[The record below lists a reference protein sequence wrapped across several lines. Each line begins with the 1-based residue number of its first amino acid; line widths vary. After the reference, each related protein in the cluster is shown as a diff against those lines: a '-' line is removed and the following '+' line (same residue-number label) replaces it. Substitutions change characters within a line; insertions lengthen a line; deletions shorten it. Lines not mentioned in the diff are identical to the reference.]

1 MIIGAKYSRG
11 ISPVYLDTD
20 KTQRR
25 QIAYDVF
32 PMNRACVFSFQ
43 KQSNKIK
50 QPCSLYVYTYQR
62 VLCIHMY
69 TRNFPFG
76 TKDIKKGTRVSC
88 VKTHIRFFC
97 RPARL
102 CRSNNVFCL
111 LSFSRVDKIISYD
124 TINLE
129 DDNRYIVHCKTTVY
143 TPGAFFGKSLILFYT

>member
-1 MIIGAKYSRG
+1 VIIGAKYSRG

-50 QPCSLYVYTYQR
+50 QPCTLYVYTYQR
-62 VLCIHMY
+62 VHCMYIHINVYYVYMY
-69 TRNFPFG
+69 TPIHEIPLV

-102 CRSNNVFCL
+102 CRSNNVVCL
-111 LSFSRVDKIISYD
+111 LSLSCWQDY
-124 TINLE
+124 
-129 DDNRYIVHCKTTVY
+129 
-143 TPGAFFGKSLILFYT
+143 